1 MDSLILKPGRDRS
14 VRRRHPWVM
23 SGAIASVEGTPQ
35 PGDLVAVIA
44 AEGEVLGHAHVAPAS
59 AIRARMVEWGKDS
72 SGDDALFA
80 SVRKA
85 VERRAGLPGLV
96 DTDAARLV
104 NAEGDGLP
112 GLVVDRYAGVMV
124 VRPTTAGMQRRA
136 GGIAEALRDAGDAAL
151 LRPDAIALRRE
162 GVPIEERTLFG
173 QVPEVPV
180 SIRERDRVYGVDV
193 RHGQKT
199 GFYLD
204 QREARDIVA
213 GLARGR
219 RFLDLFSYTGGFSVA
234 AAVGG
239 ASEITAVDSSK
250 EALERGAEHL
260 APVAAEIRAD
270 LVNADAFRW
279 LRGGSDPFDLIVI
292 DPPPLA
298 RRRADVSK
306 ASRGYK
312 DLLMHGM
319 RRVTPGGDILAFS
332 CSHHVGPDLF
342 RKIAFGAALD
352 AERRVQVLG
361 TLSAPVDHPV
371 SLDHPEGDY
380 LSGLWLRRIG

>member
-1 MDSLILKPGRDRS
+1 
-14 VRRRHPWVM
+14 M
-23 SGAIASVEGTPQ
+23 SGAVASVDGTPE
-35 PGDLVAVIA
+35 PGDLVAVVA
-44 AEGEVLGHAHVAPAS
+44 AEGEVLGYAHVAPAS
-59 AIRARMVEWGKDS
+59 AIRARIVEWGKDS
-72 SGDDALFA
+72 AGEEGLLAAVRTAL
-80 SVRKA
+80 VRR
-85 VERRAGLPGLV
+85 ENLPGLV
-96 DTDAARLV
+96 ETDAIRLV
-104 NAEGDGLP
+104 NSEGDGLP
-112 GLVVDRYAGVMV
+112 GLVVDRYAGILV

-136 GGIAEALRDAGDAAL
+136 SEIGEVLRASGEAAL

-162 GVPIEERTLFG
+162 GVPVEERSLFG
-173 QVPEVPV
+173 EVPDVPV
-180 SIRERDRVYGVDV
+180 SIRERDRVYRVDV

-204 QREARDIVA
+204 QRDARDLVSD
-213 GLARGR
+213 LAKGR
-219 RFLDLFSYTGGFSVA
+219 RVLDLFSYTGGFSVA

-239 ASEITAVDSSK
+239 AASLVAVDSSK
-250 EALERGAEHL
+250 EALARGAEHL
-260 APVAAEIRAD
+260 APVAEEIRAD

-279 LRGGSDPFDLIVI
+279 LRGGSEPFDLIVI

-319 RRVTPGGDILAFS
+319 RRATPGGDILAFS

-352 AERRVQVLG
+352 AGRRIQVMATLG
-361 TLSAPVDHPV
+361 APVDHPV
-371 SLDHPEGDY
+371 SLDHPEGEY
-380 LSGLWLRRIG
+380 LSGLWLRRAD